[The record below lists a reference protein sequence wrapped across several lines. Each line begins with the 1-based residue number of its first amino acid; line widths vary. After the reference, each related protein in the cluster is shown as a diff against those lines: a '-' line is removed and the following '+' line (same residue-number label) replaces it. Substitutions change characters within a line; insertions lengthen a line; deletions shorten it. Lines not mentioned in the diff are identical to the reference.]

1 MNRYE
6 DIARALH
13 PAVYA
18 SRDQAAYA
26 HAWPMLVDDVHELY
40 WAVADHLSRELEDAG
55 LDEAATFIRA
65 LATSDHPT
73 DGDVPPTTGPH
84 ATVLPFTPR
93 HATPKDPQ

>member
-6 DIARALH
+6 DIARTLH

-65 LATSDHPT
+65 LATNDHPT
-73 DGDVPPTTGPH
+73 DDEDAPPTTGPH

-93 HATPKDPQ
+93 HAAKDPQ